1 VRPVLLTSAAAPAD
15 SSGGAVQRVPGV
27 GWAVRS
33 ASIVTLYDHSLDA
46 VHTWSVP
53 DATRYA
59 VRADGGQLALVGE
72 DYVVL
77 LDRGGGKVWERIH
90 PAWPDGGQG
99 TVAFHAGMVWAT
111 VPSRDSPDWW
121 WVLDPAD
128 GELIGSTPLECLAA
142 SARVFPHPDGI
153 HLGLSV
159 RRRPKG
165 AHVYWGRWDPRGRRP
180 FVSKAGDERRLLVGI
195 HPSGAQYLSVRYD
208 GGGLAAQRFPD
219 GAIRA
224 QRSDV
229 GEAGYVAGDRGNVR
243 VLAAVPVD
251 GGVRHELLD
260 AAALAAV
267 AVVDYPPDEPPGAAF
282 LPGGDGSWLTAG
294 GAHLRRWSLTD

>member
-1 VRPVLLTSAAAPAD
+1 MRPVLVTSAPAPAD
-15 SSGGAVQRVPGV
+15 SSGGAVRRVPGV

-33 ASIVTLYDHSLDA
+33 GSIVTLYDHALDP

-53 DATRYA
+53 DGTRYA
-59 VRADGGQLALVGE
+59 VRADGGQLAVAGA
-72 DYVVL
+72 DYVLL
-77 LDRGGGKVWERIH
+77 LDRGGGKVWERAH
-90 PAWPDGGQG
+90 PAWPAGGEG
-99 TVAFHAGMVWAT
+99 SVAFHAGMVWAT
-111 VPSRDSPDWW
+111 VPGADSPASPDWW
-121 WVLDPAD
+121 WVLDAD
-128 GELIGSTPLECLAA
+128 GGDLTGSAPLECLAA
-142 SARVFPHPDGI
+142 SAQVVPHPDGV

-180 FVSKAGDERRLLVGI
+180 FVVKAGDERRLLVSV

-224 QRSDV
+224 QRPDV
-229 GEAGYVAGDRGNVR
+229 GEAAYVAGDL

-251 GGVRHELLD
+251 GGTRHELLD
-260 AAALAAV
+260 ARALAAV
-267 AVVDYPPDEPPGAAF
+267 AVVDYPAGEPAGAAF
-282 LPGGDGSWLTAG
+282 LPAGDGSWLTAG
-294 GAHLRRWSLTD
+294 GTHLRRWSLGD

>member
-1 VRPVLLTSAAAPAD
+1 MRPVLLTSAPAPAD

-33 ASIVTLYDHSLDA
+33 GGIVTLYDHALDP

-53 DATRYA
+53 DGTRYA
-59 VRADGGQLALVGE
+59 VRADGGQLALAGA

-77 LDRGGGKVWERIH
+77 LDHGGGKVWERIH
-90 PAWPDGGQG
+90 PVWPEGGGG

-111 VPSRDSPDWW
+111 VPGPDSPDWW
-121 WVLDPAD
+121 WVLDPGD
-128 GELIGSTPLECLAA
+128 GGLIGSAALECLAA
-142 SARVFPHPDGI
+142 SAEVVPHPDGI

-165 AHVYWGRWDPRGRRP
+165 AHVYWGRWDRRGGRP
-180 FVSKAGDERRLLVGI
+180 FVSKAGDERRLLVGV

-224 QRSDV
+224 QRPDV
-229 GEAGYVAGDRGNVR
+229 GEAGYVAGDL

-260 AAALAAV
+260 ASALAAV
-267 AVVDYPPDEPPGAAF
+267 AVVEYPPDEPPGVAF
-282 LPGGDGSWLTAG
+282 ASAGDGSWLTAG
-294 GAHLRRWSLTD
+294 ATHLRRWSLTD